1 MKPRVLWIEDSAR
14 LELSNMVGPIY
25 FSGKY
30 DFTLAE
36 DVTTAVQFLLT
47 EAFDVL
53 IVDVRLPP
61 GPDPTWRDLYRRSGA
76 DKVSAQLGI
85 KLLDWLLGLDHA
97 TIKITPPVWVKPQNV
112 TVFTVESQREIQED
126 LIRLK
131 VAHYKQ
137 KAADLQDTILL
148 DLIEQALSVSPTI
161 H

>member
-14 LELSNMVGPIY
+14 LELSNLVGPIY

-36 DVTTAVQFLLT
+36 DVTTAVQFLQT
-47 EAFDVL
+47 EVFDVL

-61 GPDPTWRDLYRRSGA
+61 GPDPVWRDLYQRSGA
-76 DKVSAQLGI
+76 DKVNAQLGI
-85 KLLDWLLGLDHA
+85 KLLYWLLGLDRA
-97 TIKITPPVWVKPQNV
+97 TIKLTPPRWVTPHSV

-126 LIRLK
+126 LVRLK
-131 VAHYKQ
+131 VSRYKQ
-137 KAADLQDTILL
+137 KVADLQDTILL
-148 DLIEQALSVSPTI
+148 ELIEQALLASSIV